1 MRRRALQQANFCTVS
16 LSLSLSS
23 FFFLVFLDFFCYFF
37 WAKSFTRLL
46 YLLPIVTRHT
56 SLAILWHFRFAEGS
70 HRTQIREGCLTS
82 GLYLY

>member
-23 FFFLVFLDFFCYFF
+23 FFFLVFFGFFVIFG
-37 WAKSFTRLL
+37 AKSFTRLL